1 MWTLLVTGATLA
13 MTMAAP
19 AGALSSGH
27 PSLPGRLAALLRE
40 RFSDLELLGPANATE
55 DIKVFLRSRR
65 VRQSSPFAC
74 EGDFDGDGLQDTAL
88 LVRDKTTGTL
98 KLMAFHQ
105 GRSGGYTAHLLEDLK
120 GVRVGA
126 GQAISDFIVC
136 MTPSVFKQVE
146 GGSVRVTHDSV
157 SLESDGKGS
166 ALYYWDKGTYRGI
179 PTSD

>member
-1 MWTLLVTGATLA
+1 MWTLLVIGATLA

-19 AGALSSGH
+19 AGARSSGH

-55 DIKVFLRSRR
+55 DVQVFLRSRR

-88 LVRDKTTGTL
+88 LLRDKTTGTL

-120 GVRVGA
+120 GVQVGA
-126 GQAISDFIVC
+126 DQAISVFIVC

>member
-1 MWTLLVTGATLA
+1 MCIET
-13 MTMAAP
+13 
-19 AGALSSGH
+19 
-27 PSLPGRLAALLRE
+27 PSRRVCACLAALLRE

-55 DIKVFLRSRR
+55 DVKVFLRSQR
-65 VRQSSPFAC
+65 VRQNSPFAC

-88 LVRDKTTGTL
+88 LLRDKTTGTL

-126 GQAISDFIVC
+126 GQAISVFIVC

-166 ALYYWDKGTYRGI
+166 ALYYWDKGTYRVI